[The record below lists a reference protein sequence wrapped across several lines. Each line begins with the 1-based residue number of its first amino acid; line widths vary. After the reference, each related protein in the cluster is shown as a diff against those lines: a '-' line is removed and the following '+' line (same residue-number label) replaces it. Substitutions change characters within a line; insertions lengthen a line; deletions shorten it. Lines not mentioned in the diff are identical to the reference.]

1 MMYTQAMRGK
11 HEIAQDYCNKL
22 IEVGNKRKTRFLD
35 AYVILRLMGKYE
47 EALEGFHDSLAQK
60 ETYECLMQTSYLKYL
75 MKDEIGA
82 LVYALRAKK
91 MGDAKGDKLSY
102 GELGSLVV
110 NALPDETFCQW
121 LLNVD
126 ESSLTENVR
135 KTLAAKEQILLLG
148 RKFRKFPDAEERL
161 RALNN
166 LKSLDT
172 FVESVYSACALEAN
186 AVVNAILTVE
196 SLWPLFDRPFF
207 SKESIALTEEFY
219 TILISDQLNWV
230 ELELE
235 KQPGNEHV
243 SLSFR
248 YEACNI
254 RLLLPCHY
262 VFLNS
267 CI

>member
-11 HEIAQDYCNKL
+11 HEIALDYCNK
-22 IEVGNKRKTRFLD
+22 IMEVGKTKSLD

-47 EALEGFHDSLAQK
+47 EAFEGFDDSLAEK

-91 MGDAKGDKLSY
+91 MGDAKRDKPSY
-102 GELGSLVV
+102 GKLDSLVV

-126 ESSLTENVR
+126 DSTLTENVR
-135 KTLAAKEQILLLG
+135 KALAAKEQILLLG
-148 RKFRKFPDAEERL
+148 RKFRKFADVEVRL

-166 LKSLDT
+166 LKPLDT

-186 AVVNAILTVE
+186 AVVDAILTAE
-196 SLWPLFDRPFF
+196 SLFSLFHVPCF
-207 SKESIALTEEFY
+207 SKESIALAEEFY
-219 TILISDQLNWV
+219 TIFIFDQLNWA

-243 SLSFR
+243 SLWFR